1 MIGLFRTL
9 IIFAVIYFIIR
20 FVTRTLLPL
29 LLGTYVSQKVSETQ
43 QNSSKQQRKNREGEV
58 TINYSSRKDKKYDPK
73 DGEYVD
79 FEEIK
84 E

>member
-9 IIFAVIYFIIR
+9 IIFAVIYLIVR
-20 FVTRTLLPL
+20 LVTRTLLPL
-29 LLGTYVSQKVSETQ
+29 LLGTYVNQKVSEAQ
-43 QNSSKQQRKNREGEV
+43 QNSSKQHKKNREGEV
-58 TINYSSRKDKKYDPK
+58 TLNYTSPKDKKYDPK
-73 DGEYVD
+73 AGEYVD